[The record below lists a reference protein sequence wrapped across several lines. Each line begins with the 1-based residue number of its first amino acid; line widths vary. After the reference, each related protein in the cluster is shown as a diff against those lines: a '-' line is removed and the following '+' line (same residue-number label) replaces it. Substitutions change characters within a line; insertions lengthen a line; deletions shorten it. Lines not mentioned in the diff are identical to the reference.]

1 MESELP
7 AEAHDLVL
15 GLTNSV
21 DAAPRV
27 RSGRGIVHDR
37 AVVNKHV
44 GLGVKTVGRIC
55 SPTPRRASL
64 CFSPSQAE
72 SWSMAIWAYSLRHLT
87 CCHLRGNGSRPRS
100 RYVSR

>member
-72 SWSMAIWAYSLRHLT
+72 AESVVMWSYKGLHVTR
-87 CCHLRGNGSRPRS
+87 CH
-100 RYVSR
+100 